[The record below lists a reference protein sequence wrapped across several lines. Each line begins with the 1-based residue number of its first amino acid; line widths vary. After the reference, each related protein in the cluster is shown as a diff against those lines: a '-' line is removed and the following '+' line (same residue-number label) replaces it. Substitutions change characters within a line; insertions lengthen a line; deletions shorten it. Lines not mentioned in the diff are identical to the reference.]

1 VDTHLPGGPIRT
13 PGRRIRRQIE
23 EASLNAWPA
32 LQQILYDGW
41 ILRFSEGYTK
51 RANSVNSLYE
61 SRLGTA
67 TKVRFAE
74 KCYRNRDM
82 PTVFR
87 ITPFSTPRDL
97 DPFLAQRGYVQLDP
111 TEVMLLDLAGS
122 YPPTCGVSPE
132 VKGEL
137 RQEGLDEW
145 LALFANLRNEQPA
158 SQHIH
163 RAILRSIAGEVQP
176 YVLDVQGASAA
187 CALGVLEEDRL
198 GLFDLF
204 VGPVFRNQGCGTALT
219 SYVLHQA
226 EQRGVR
232 WVYLQVT
239 EANEVA
245 ERLYHRLGFRELY
258 RYWYRIRL
266 E

>member
-1 VDTHLPGGPIRT
+1 MRT
-13 PGRRIRRQIE
+13 PVRRIRRQIE

-32 LQQILYDGW
+32 LRQILYDGW

-61 SRLGTA
+61 SRLGTEK
-67 TKVRFAE
+67 KVRFAE
-74 KCYRNRDM
+74 KCYHDREM
-82 PTVFR
+82 PAIFR
-87 ITPFSTPRDL
+87 ITPFSTPHDL

-111 TEVMLLDLAGS
+111 TRVMVLDLADS
-122 YPPTCGVSPE
+122 YAPACVVSPE

-145 LALFANLRNEQPA
+145 LALFAHLRNEQLA
-158 SQHIH
+158 SQQIH
-163 RAILRSIAGEVQP
+163 GAILHSIAGEVQP
-176 YVLDVQGASAA
+176 HLLDVQGATAA

-204 VGPVFRNQGCGTALT
+204 VDPAFRNQGCGTALT
-219 SYVLHQA
+219 SHILHRA
-226 EQRGVR
+226 KQRRVR

-239 EANEVA
+239 EANEA
-245 ERLYHRLGFRELY
+245 AQGLYRRLGFRDLY
-258 RYWYRIRL
+258 GYWYRIR
-266 E
+266 